1 MKRSPAE
8 RKNTA
13 TIGVTRMNQPVSYSQ
28 NGQDR
33 FVAEMVFA
41 GKRNGFFVEAG
52 AGDGLWISNTL
63 LLEQKYGWTGILIEP
78 TSAFAKLQQ
87 NRPYCRC
94 DDSCLASTERVVTV
108 VEIFDRGQAGI
119 SANAGQNLLLS
130 RTMDAPPQ
138 VLKDMNS
145 YWGEA
150 KAQYQKSAQPLAAV
164 LEKHRAPKLIDY
176 LSLDVE
182 GFEYDILRTFP
193 FDLYKF
199 LCLGVER
206 PPRELVELLAWN
218 GYKPITK
225 LGEDVFFTRSAKFTL

>member
-1 MKRSPAE
+1 MTE
-8 RKNTA
+8 
-13 TIGVTRMNQPVSYSQ
+13 PVSYSQ

-41 GKRNGFFVEAG
+41 GKRNGIFVEAG

-63 LLEQKYGWTGILIEP
+63 LLEQKYDWTGILIEP

-94 DDSCLASTERVVTV
+94 DDSCLAGTQRLVTV

-119 SANAGQNLLLS
+119 SPSASQNLLLS
-130 RTMDAPPQ
+130 RTMDAPPS

-150 KAQYQKSAQPLAAV
+150 KAQYQKSAQPLVSV

-193 FDLYKF
+193 FDFYNF
-199 LCLGVER
+199 LCLGIER

-218 GYKPITK
+218 GYKPRAK
-225 LGEDVFFTRSAKFTL
+225 LGEDVFLSDQPNLRFEITVTE

>member
-1 MKRSPAE
+1 MTQS
-8 RKNTA
+8 
-13 TIGVTRMNQPVSYSQ
+13 VSYSQ

-33 FVAEMVFA
+33 FVAERIFA
-41 GKRNGFFVEAG
+41 GKRAGFFVEAG

-87 NRPYCRC
+87 NRPHCRC
-94 DDSCLASTERVVTV
+94 DDSCLAGTERIVTV

-119 SANAGQNLLLS
+119 SPNASQNLLLS
-130 RTMDAPPQ
+130 RTMDAPAP

-150 KAQYQKSAQPLAAV
+150 RAQYQKSARALVSV

-182 GFEYDILRTFP
+182 GFEHDILRTFP
-193 FDLYKF
+193 FELYEF
-199 LCLGVER
+199 GCLGIER
-206 PPRELVELLAWN
+206 PPRELVQLLTWK
-218 GYKPITK
+218 GYKPIAK
-225 LGEDVFFTRSAKFTL
+225 VGEDIFFVQSAKFTLSG

>member
-1 MKRSPAE
+1 
-8 RKNTA
+8 
-13 TIGVTRMNQPVSYSQ
+13 MNQPVSYSQ

-87 NRPYCRC
+87 NRPCCRC
-94 DDSCLASTERVVTV
+94 DDSCLASTQRLVTV

-119 SANAGQNLLLS
+119 SPNASQNLLLS
-130 RTMDAPPQ
+130 RTMDAAPPG
-138 VLKDMNS
+138 LKDMNS

-150 KAQYQKSAQPLAAV
+150 KAQYQKSAQPLVSV
-164 LEKHRAPKLIDY
+164 LEKHHAPNLIDY

-193 FDLYKF
+193 FDCYKF
-199 LCLGVER
+199 LCLGIER
-206 PPRELVELLAWN
+206 PPRELAELLAWN
-218 GYKPITK
+218 GYKPIAK
-225 LGEDVFFTRSAKFTL
+225 LGEDVFFIPQPNLRFKSC